1 MFTMNTSLRITG
13 LLLVLISFSLYAVA
27 QKEDRKWQIGI
38 NGGLMIYQG
47 DLTPSP
53 LGSYKTASPAFG
65 VYVSRVL
72 NPYFAVRANAA
83 FGSLKGDEA
92 RYSNPSWR
100 KLRALNFSTPV
111 TEITGLLVWNPFG
124 NNNNEIGLG
133 FTPYLMA
140 GAGVSFLNI
149 SRDYS
154 KMDSVTFP
162 SSSKQR
168 QGLGI
173 DSVHILPRS
182 IVALPLGAGVAY
194 YLSPNFSLT
203 FETIFRYTFT
213 DYLDGF
219 SHAADANQKDFYHSH
234 TIGLVYR
241 FGKKSQLDCPPM
253 KY

>member
-1 MFTMNTSLRITG
+1 MNTLLRRTG
-13 LLLVLISFSLYAVA
+13 LLFLLVSLSQYAVA
-27 QKEDRKWQIGI
+27 QKEERKWQAGI

-53 LGSYKTASPAFG
+53 LGSYKTAKPAFG
-65 VYVSRVL
+65 VYVSRIL
-72 NPYFAVRANAA
+72 NPYFAIRANAA
-83 FGSLKGDEA
+83 FGSLRGDEA

-100 KLRALNFSTPV
+100 KLRSLNFSTPV

-124 NNNNEIGLG
+124 NNNNELG
-133 FTPYLMA
+133 MRLTPYLMGGA
-140 GAGVSFLNI
+140 GAAFLNI

-154 KMDSVTFP
+154 KMDSVAFP

-168 QGLGI
+168 QGLGL
-173 DSVHILPRS
+173 DSIHSLPRS
-182 IVALPLGAGVAY
+182 LFVLPLGAGVAY

-203 FETIFRYTFT
+203 FETMFRYTFT

-219 SHAADANQKDFYHSH
+219 SHAADPNQKDFYHSH
-234 TIGLVYR
+234 TIGLIYR
-241 FGKKSQLDCPPM
+241 FGKKNQLDCPPM

>member
-1 MFTMNTSLRITG
+1 MNMSLKVTG
-13 LLLVLISFSLYAVA
+13 LLLVLIAVGQYAHA
-27 QKEDRKWQIGI
+27 QKEERKWQVGI

-53 LGSYKTASPAFG
+53 LGSYRTATPTVG
-65 VYVSRVL
+65 IYISRIL
-72 NPYFAVRANAA
+72 NPYFAIRANAA
-83 FGSLKGDEA
+83 FGSLKGDDGS
-92 RYSNPSWR
+92 YNNPSWR
-100 KLRALNFSTPV
+100 KHRNLNFSTPV
-111 TEITGLLVWNPFG
+111 SEITGLFVWNPFG
-124 NNNNEIGLG
+124 NNNNELGLR

-149 SRDYS
+149 KRDYS
-154 KMDSVTFP
+154 KMDSVAFP
-162 SSSKQR
+162 QSSKQR

-173 DSVHILPRS
+173 DTLQTLPRS
-182 IVALPLGAGVAY
+182 IAVLPLSAGVSY
-194 YLSPNFSLT
+194 YLSPQFSLT

-219 SHAADANQKDFYHSH
+219 SHAASPNQKDAYHSH

-253 KY
+253 K